1 MCRRSQSSGP
11 SIPQF
16 AHVHNRRG
24 DAVTVHSRA
33 FFARFVP
40 LMCVDETLVLLALA
54 TGRFRGSAGSKSRVS
69 ARARSPKISL
79 LPIAGGGDMRPE
91 QGEEA
96 AATQSPKNKRQYS
109 ACAERGNHR
118 HMVTISITVD
128 TSRAWCGARPAT
140 RKRNRNRAGKSRS
153 LRYYTSESCLGVEY
167 AFTRTA

>member
-1 MCRRSQSSGP
+1 
-11 SIPQF
+11 
-16 AHVHNRRG
+16 
-24 DAVTVHSRA
+24 
-33 FFARFVP
+33 
-40 LMCVDETLVLLALA
+40 MCVDETLVLLALA
-54 TGRFRGSAGSKSRVS
+54 TGRFRGSA
-69 ARARSPKISL
+69 L
-79 LPIAGGGDMRPE
+79 LPIAGGDMRPE

-96 AATQSPKNKRQYS
+96 ATTQSPKNKRQYS